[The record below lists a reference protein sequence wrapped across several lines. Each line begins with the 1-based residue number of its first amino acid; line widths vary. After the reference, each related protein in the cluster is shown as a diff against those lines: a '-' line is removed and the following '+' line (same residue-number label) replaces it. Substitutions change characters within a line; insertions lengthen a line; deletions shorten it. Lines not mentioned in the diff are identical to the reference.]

1 MGRGCSD
8 KGSKLLFEDHCETFQ
23 SKAKVN
29 YFCFF
34 GEISYQELTMLIS
47 DELSS
52 DGISKR
58 FWDPDF
64 SSEMRLLLFPLL
76 LART

>member
-29 YFCFF
+29 YFCCF
-34 GEISYQELTMLIS
+34 GEISNQELTMLIS

-52 DGISKR
+52 DGLSKR

-76 LART
+76 LAST